1 MGEAESRES
10 FVKQL
15 YICFSF
21 DVIAKSLIF
30 VRENKKAMDE
40 ITPIEEL
47 IFEFRGQRVMLDRD
61 LAMLYG
67 VETSQLKRSVRRNIR
82 RFEGE
87 DFMMVITHEE
97 IMRCQIGTSSW
108 GGSRY
113 GAFAFTELG
122 VAMLSSVLNSETA
135 ININRK
141 IMRSFVAIR
150 QALPALASQKDV
162 EDLRLRVKALEE
174 SSIATQTEVEETK
187 KELTQVYEALT
198 QLGEKQREPLLEIG
212 YAAIQKRIDEEARK
226 NHSTPIN
233 P

>member
-1 MGEAESRES
+1 
-10 FVKQL
+10 
-15 YICFSF
+15 
-21 DVIAKSLIF
+21 
-30 VRENKKAMDE
+30 
-40 ITPIEEL
+40 
-47 IFEFRGQRVMLDRD
+47 
-61 LAMLYG
+61 
-67 VETSQLKRSVRRNIR
+67 
-82 RFEGE
+82 
-87 DFMMVITHEE
+87 
-97 IMRCQIGTSSW
+97 
-108 GGSRY
+108 
-113 GAFAFTELG
+113 
-122 VAMLSSVLNSETA
+122 
-135 ININRK
+135 
-141 IMRSFVAIR
+141 MRSFVAIR